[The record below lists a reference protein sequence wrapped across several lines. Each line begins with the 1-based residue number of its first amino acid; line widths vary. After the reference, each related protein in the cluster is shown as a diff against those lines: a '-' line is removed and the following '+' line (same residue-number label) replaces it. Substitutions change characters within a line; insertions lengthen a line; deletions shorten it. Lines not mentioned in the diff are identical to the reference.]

1 MFTDRFRAR
10 AANVVFRRAIP
21 NFCECFLLVCFCP
34 ARLLDTQKRALE
46 INPYVITWLPHG
58 ARARARAAGSCLPP
72 RGKTARWN
80 VLRSGSLV
88 GTRYP
93 PIMLAC

>member
-58 ARARARAAGSCLPP
+58 ARARAR
-72 RGKTARWN
+72 RGVMFA
-80 VLRSGSLV
+80 
-88 GTRYP
+88 P
-93 PIMLAC
+93 

>member
-46 INPYVITWLPHG
+46 INPYVPNGPVCRVSSRSFEHHTYISIWANLRYIALGILPIS
-58 ARARARAAGSCLPP
+58 R
-72 RGKTARWN
+72 
-80 VLRSGSLV
+80 
-88 GTRYP
+88 
-93 PIMLAC
+93 